1 MKKLVGLIL
10 IGFMSSSA
18 FSASLNIDFG
28 TRMGGP
34 LSFEGFLGQA
44 GTWNSIGRGSHNLF
58 DLNGVA
64 TSVTASVS
72 ASNDDSIWGV

>member
-1 MKKLVGLIL
+1 
-10 IGFMSSSA
+10 
-18 FSASLNIDFG
+18 
-28 TRMGGP
+28 MGGP

-72 ASNDDSIWGV
+72 ASNDDGVWGEFNSLLGDNIFDANAGLLIFLG